1 MTFRLAVV
9 GGGNMGAALVGGLLS
24 AGWSPAELAVVE
36 VLPTRADQ
44 LRMMFPGVTVAE
56 AVPACDAAVI
66 AVKPPDVAAACAVV
80 VAAGAKR
87 ILSIAAGIPL
97 ATLQTAAGP
106 GIAVVRAMPNTPAL
120 VGQGAAAISAGSAA
134 NDADMAWAQEIL
146 GAVGI
151 VVRVPEAELDAVT
164 GLAGSGPAYLF
175 LVAEALIAAGVDA
188 GLSQANS
195 EALVTQL
202 FVGSSALLKER
213 GEPAEL
219 RRMVT
224 SPGGTTAAGLRELDE
239 RGVREAFLAAV
250 IAARA
255 RSIELGKS

>member
-1 MTFRLAVV
+1 
-9 GGGNMGAALVGGLLS
+9 MGAALVGGLLS

-44 LRMMFPGVTVAE
+44 LRTMFPGVAVAE

-175 LVAEALIAAGVDA
+175 LVAEALIAAGVAA